1 MATNVVVYSAGI
13 VAGAQKNFLRIHAM
27 ATCRSL
33 KTPGAAPIKIVLTSL
48 LFAGLLSACTSTEP
62 RQLMP
67 TVTLSPENVLLGGNN
82 GSAQSPG
89 VSFGLTGG
97 INESDSLTNV
107 SILPGV
113 RVRAVVPDGAAERAG
128 IRAGDVILSVDGS
141 GTNHPDM
148 LDALALQTN
157 AERTFNFE
165 VRRNTT
171 VFQANVTVRPALA
184 NQAPPVELYRADPL
198 LLRAGFST
206 EWLQTADQGRV
217 SGARLVR
224 VFEQSPLP
232 AAGLRTDDIILSVN
246 GQAAS
251 SAQGLVSLI
260 NNSYQPGDRVTL
272 SYSRN
277 NQIQTTNVKLWDPGR
292 RLSSLR
298 VWPLFSYESTL
309 NPERSRLRVGD
320 LILFSLFNYERNG
333 PERSYSVL
341 GLIRSSSGLGELA
354 EE

>member
-1 MATNVVVYSAGI
+1 MTACFSLEPFNSASI
-13 VAGAQKNFLRIHAM
+13 
-27 ATCRSL
+27 
-33 KTPGAAPIKIVLTSL
+33 KTALASL
-48 LFAGLLSACTSTEP
+48 LLAGLMSACASTES

-67 TVTLSPENVLLGGNN
+67 SVALSPENMLLDSNN

-107 SILPGV
+107 SVLPGV
-113 RVRAVVPDGAAERAG
+113 RVRAVIPNGAAERAG
-128 IRAGDVILSVDGS
+128 IRAGDVVLSVDGAE
-141 GTNHPDM
+141 TNHPDM
-148 LDALALQTN
+148 LDALALQTT

-171 VFQANVTVRPALA
+171 VFQASVTVRPALE

-232 AAGLRTDDIILSVN
+232 AAGLRADDIILSVN

-251 SAQGLVSLI
+251 SAQGLISLI
-260 NNSYQPGDRVTL
+260 NNSHQPGDRVTL
-272 SYSRN
+272 TYSRN
-277 NQIQTTNVKLWDPGR
+277 NQIQNANVKLWDPGR

-309 NPERSRLRVGD
+309 SPARSRLRVGD
-320 LILFSLFNYERNG
+320 LILFSLFSYERNG

>member
-1 MATNVVVYSAGI
+1 MKLRLFTVRPAAATLKIAMT
-13 VAGAQKNFLRIHAM
+13 AM
-27 ATCRSL
+27 AL
-33 KTPGAAPIKIVLTSL
+33 
-48 LFAGLLSACTSTEP
+48 AGLLSACVSTEP

-67 TVTLSPENVLLGGNN
+67 TVALSPENVLLADNS

-97 INESDSLTNV
+97 VNESDSLTNV
-107 SILPGV
+107 SVLPGV
-113 RVRAVVPDGAAERAG
+113 RVRAVTPNGAAERAG
-128 IRAGDVILSVDGS
+128 IRAGDVVLSVDGAP
-141 GTNHPDM
+141 TNHPDM
-148 LDALALQTN
+148 LDALAIQTT
-157 AERTFNFE
+157 AERSFNFE

-171 VFQANVTVRPALA
+171 VFQANVTVRPALE
-184 NQAPPVELYRADPL
+184 NQAAPVELYRADPL

-206 EWLQTADQGRV
+206 EWLQTADQGRI

-224 VFEQSPLP
+224 LFDQSPLP
-232 AAGLRTDDIILSVN
+232 AAGLRADDIILSVN

-251 SAQGLVSLI
+251 SAQGLISLI
-260 NNSYQPGDRVTL
+260 NNSYLPGDRVSL

-277 NQIQTTNVKLWDPGR
+277 NQIQTANVRLWDPGR
-292 RLSSLR
+292 RLSELS
-298 VWPLFSYESTL
+298 VWPLFTYESSL
-309 NPERSRLRVGD
+309 NPDRSRLRVGD

-333 PERSYSVL
+333 PERSFSLL